1 MAIKQIEKIT
11 LTKHLSV
18 MIKAG
23 ISLAEALGSLS
34 NQSSSAEV
42 KKVLTQI
49 KNKIDNGSSF
59 ANALALYPNNFD
71 QLYLGIVK
79 VGESTGH
86 LDDSLFFLAT
96 QLGKNYTLQKKIRGA
111 LMYPTL
117 ILIATISLVTFISLF
132 ILPKLVDFFAAFDT
146 KLPATTV
153 ILMSI
158 ASFMKNYGIL
168 FFSCLFAV
176 FFIFYLLFKIPTIRL
191 WKDRQILRLPFIGQL
206 LIEKEVS
213 TFARNL
219 ATLIK
224 SGLPI
229 FESLKICGPSQSNF
243 EYKKTINDLSD
254 NLEKGSSISE
264 FLNKPACRLL
274 FPPLVSDMVAV
285 GEKTGSID
293 QSLEYVSQFYEDD
306 IEETATNLTTI
317 LEPALLLIIG
327 LVVAF
332 VAFAIISPIYQLTG
346 ALGQ

>member
-1 MAIKQIEKIT
+1 MSIKQIEKIT

-34 NQSSSAEV
+34 NQSSSTEV

-49 KNKIDNGSSF
+49 KNKINNGSSF
-59 ANALALYPNNFD
+59 ANALTLYPSNFD
-71 QLYLGIVK
+71 QLYVGIVK

-86 LDDSLFFLAT
+86 LDNSLAYLAD
-96 QLGKNYTLQKKIRGA
+96 QLGKNYTLQKKIKGA
-111 LMYPTL
+111 LTYPAL
-117 ILIATISLVTFISLF
+117 ILIATVSLITFISLF

-146 KLPATTV
+146 KLPTTTI
-153 ILMSI
+153 ILMSL
-158 ASFMKNYGIL
+158 ANFMKNYGFL
-168 FFSCLFAV
+168 FFGSIFTLI
-176 FFIFYLLFKIPTIRL
+176 FIFYLFFKIPVIWL
-191 WKDRQILRLPFIGQL
+191 WKDRQILRLPFIGHL
-206 LIEKEVS
+206 LVEKEVS

-243 EYKKTINDLSD
+243 AYKKTINDLSD

-264 FLNKPACRLL
+264 FLNKPPCRLL

-293 QSLEYVSQFYEDD
+293 QSLDYISQFYEDD
-306 IEETATNLTTI
+306 IEETAANLTTI

-332 VAFAIISPIYQLTG
+332 VALAIISPIYQLTG
-346 ALGQ
+346 SLG

>member
-11 LTKHLSV
+11 LTKHLAV

-34 NQSSSAEV
+34 HQSSSSEV
-42 KKVLTQI
+42 KKILTQI

-59 ANALALYPNNFD
+59 ANALALYPKDFD
-71 QLYLGIVK
+71 QLFVGIVK

-86 LDDSLFFLAT
+86 LDDGLIYLAD
-96 QLGKNYTLQKKIRGA
+96 QLGKNYKLQKKIKGA

-117 ILIATISLVTFISLF
+117 ILIATVSLVAFISIF
-132 ILPKLVDFFAAFDT
+132 ILPKLVDFFGAFDA
-146 KLPATTV
+146 KLPATT
-153 ILMSI
+153 IALMNI
-158 ASFMKNYGIL
+158 AAFMKNYGIL
-168 FFSCLFAV
+168 FFSSIFIV
-176 FFIFYLLFKIPTIRL
+176 IFIFYLFFKIPIIRL
-191 WKDRQILRLPFIGQL
+191 WKDRQILRLPFIGRL
-206 LIEKEVS
+206 LVEKEVS

-229 FESLKICGPSQSNF
+229 FEGLKICGPSQSNF
-243 EYKKTINDLSD
+243 EYKKTISDLSD
-254 NLEKGSSISE
+254 NLEKGSTISE

-293 QSLEYVSQFYEDD
+293 QSLEYISQFYEDN
-306 IEETATNLTTI
+306 IEETAANLTTI

-346 ALGQ
+346 SLG